1 MDRLPNWSC
10 HRAHV
15 LILMKH
21 TYNNIYEVS
30 EVKMQSRAQQDKKQE
45 SFLQTQQCSAVQ
57 EELLMNM
64 RCLETDG
71 IVMCRVYVSAKH
83 RSDQSHGFIKAH
95 EDFIE
100 IRGRR
105 LFRKKQFFWV
115 DTVLPSVQITHLI
128 EQPGGIVI
136 TQAFL

>member
-10 HRAHV
+10 HRAHA

-105 LFRKKQFFWV
+105 LFRKK
-115 DTVLPSVQITHLI
+115 
-128 EQPGGIVI
+128 
-136 TQAFL
+136 

>member
-1 MDRLPNWSC
+1 
-10 HRAHV
+10 
-15 LILMKH
+15 
-21 TYNNIYEVS
+21 
-30 EVKMQSRAQQDKKQE
+30 
-45 SFLQTQQCSAVQ
+45 
-57 EELLMNM
+57 M

-71 IVMCRVYVSAKH
+71 IVMCTVYVLAKH
-83 RSDQSHGFIKAH
+83 RSDQSHRFIKAH

-105 LFRKKQFFWV
+105 LFRKNKFFWV
-115 DTVLPSVQITHLI
+115 DTVLHSVQITHVI

>member
-1 MDRLPNWSC
+1 
-10 HRAHV
+10 
-15 LILMKH
+15 
-21 TYNNIYEVS
+21 
-30 EVKMQSRAQQDKKQE
+30 
-45 SFLQTQQCSAVQ
+45 
-57 EELLMNM
+57 M

-71 IVMCRVYVSAKH
+71 FVMCTVYVLAKH

-105 LFRKKQFFWV
+105 LFRKNKFFWV
-115 DTVLPSVQITHLI
+115 DTVLHSVQITHVI